1 MSLPADTRELE
12 LSVRQSANTCFLF
25 ALAALA
31 LYLSYLVAHPFLDAI
46 FAAVVLAVIFHPLH
60 AKVDLSVRRLN
71 LAAANSTVMVM
82 LIVAIPAVVLGIV
95 VTGELGDLYRSLC
108 EKSATQGGV
117 GAYLMHLL
125 ETPLGTLGRYVDLSR
140 LDMRAT
146 LLG

>member
-60 AKVDLSVRRLN
+60 AKVDLSVRR
-71 LAAANSTVMVM
+71 
-82 LIVAIPAVVLGIV
+82 
-95 VTGELGDLYRSLC
+95 
-108 EKSATQGGV
+108 
-117 GAYLMHLL
+117 
-125 ETPLGTLGRYVDLSR
+125 PLR
-140 LDMRAT
+140 
-146 LLG
+146 LLGLHVPVVNEVFEVFAHGCSMEG